1 VDETVTVPDGLSLDP
16 GKARVNVI
24 NILHDTPEFMVIE
37 IDMNSKYVWPAVAF
51 GDTDNGASEIW
62 FMTDAHSLH
71 LDESTEKQTMLLMPE
86 RTAGWDVMADAGRYT
101 IRIAAWRRPPEPD
114 DG

>member
-1 VDETVTVPDGLSLDP
+1 MSVTVPDGLSLDE

-24 NILHDTPEFMVIE
+24 EILHDTPEFMVIE
-37 IDMNSKYVWPAVAF
+37 IDMNSKYIRPVIAF
-51 GDTDNGASEIW
+51 GDADSDGSEVWLMALGGA
-62 FMTDAHSLH
+62 LH

-86 RTAGWDVMADAGRYT
+86 RTAGWDVMADGGRYT
-101 IRIAAWRRPPEPD
+101 IRIAAWKRPEPR